1 MTATG
6 FEPYIQMLIHYTHK
20 CSQYRSISWPVW
32 LNDWVFVYELIGC
45 GLKPV
50 AFTSA
55 SDIAPVSSKAFLD
68 IQATAEFKFTP
79 KRRTC
84 DMIRTHNQMHDTD

>member
-1 MTATG
+1 M
-6 FEPYIQMLIHYTHK
+6 
-20 CSQYRSISWPVW
+20 
-32 LNDWVFVYELIGC
+32 FVYELIGC

-55 SDIAPVSSKAFLD
+55 SDTAPVSSKAFLD